1 TAAELTQRIDAQG
14 ADIQSQI
21 ASMRSRLEAS
31 ISTNQRAISSQGRK
45 IDDLETRVKALED
58 SVFKK
63 PENAQPAGIILL
75 FAGVAALALILAN
88 H

>member
-1 TAAELTQRIDAQG
+1 
-14 ADIQSQI
+14 
-21 ASMRSRLEAS
+21 MRARLEVS
-31 ISTNQRAISSQGRK
+31 ISANQQAINGQGRK

-63 PENAQPAGIILL
+63 PENTQPAGIILL
-75 FAGVAALALILAN
+75 LAGVAALALLFAN

>member
-21 ASMRSRLEAS
+21 ASMRARLEVS
-31 ISTNQRAISSQGRK
+31 ISANQQAINGQGRK

-63 PENAQPAGIILL
+63 PENTQPAGIILL
-75 FAGVAALALILAN
+75 LAGVAALALLFAN